1 MSDEVMTAPEEQALF
16 QLSNGRYIM
25 DEAQSRVMFQIKEAQ
40 PEHSHPISGTGY
52 SWDESG
58 MAELFS
64 ECYKN
69 DTRYCPEA
77 KSWFTYS
84 EGAWRKDTGSLLV
97 AEKIKEF
104 CRLMALYCGEIANEE
119 RRTEYM
125 KFIVKMGDRRFRD
138 RLMKDAAS
146 VLPIASAEFD
156 ANPYLINCKNGTFD
170 LEKMEFR
177 EHDWK
182 DFLTMQ
188 TNFNYTLQDARCRRW
203 EKFVAEV
210 TCNDEDKADY
220 LQKALGY
227 SMLGMANEECMFILH
242 GKTTRNGKS
251 TMLSAIHHLLGDYA
265 SVSPVS
271 IICKAERSKNAE
283 AANPM
288 LASLKGKRFVTMAE
302 SNQYGKLDEETIKQ
316 LTGGEEIKARNL
328 YETATTFLP
337 QFTLWLSCNDLPTV
351 SDKSLFASDRVRV
364 IEFNR
369 HFTEAEQDKNLKN
382 EFQTQEAMQG
392 IFAWLVAGYFKYKR
406 FGLKMSPA
414 MRKVVNQYERDNDL
428 CLQFLEERCEQAEGV
443 NTRSKS
449 LFDAYKIWCKSNG
462 YFACSAKRFNAD
474 METHP
479 GWHGGKVVY
488 QGYPVYKNLRL
499 KGAS

>member
-1 MSDEVMTAPEEQALF
+1 MADEITTVPEEQALF

-119 RRTEYM
+119 RRSEYM

-170 LEKMEFR
+170 LEKMEF
-177 EHDWK
+177 
-182 DFLTMQ
+182 
-188 TNFNYTLQDARCRRW
+188 RCRRW

-271 IICKAERSKNAE
+271 IICKSDRSKNAE

-328 YETATTFLP
+328 YEATTTFLP
-337 QFTLWLSCNDLPTV
+337 QFTLWLSCNDLPSV
-351 SDKSLFASDRVRV
+351 NDKSIFASDRVRV
-364 IEFNR
+364 VEFNR
-369 HFTEAEQDKNLKN
+369 HFSEDEQDKNLKN
-382 EFQTQEAMQG
+382 EFQTPEAMRG
-392 IFAWLVAGYFKYKR
+392 IFTWLLEGYFKYKR
-406 FGLKMSPA
+406 FGLKMSPS
-414 MRKVVNQYERDNDL
+414 MKSVITKYEKDNDL
-428 CLQFLEERCEQAEGV
+428 VLQFLEEKCERAEGV
-443 NTRSKS
+443 ITKAKT
-449 LFDAYKIWCKSNG
+449 LFDSYKIWCKSNG
-462 YFACSAKRFNAD
+462 YFIITSKRFNAD
-474 METHP
+474 MEAHP
-479 GWHGGKVVY
+479 EWHGGKTMS
-488 QGYPVYKNLRL
+488 QGYPVYRNIRL
-499 KGAS
+499 KGSV

>member
-1 MSDEVMTAPEEQALF
+1 MADEIMTAPEEDQELF

-104 CRLMALYCGEIANEE
+104 CRLMALYCGEITNEE

-220 LQKALGY
+220 
-227 SMLGMANEECMFILH
+227 SP
-242 GKTTRNGKS
+242 
-251 TMLSAIHHLLGDYA
+251 LS
-265 SVSPVS
+265 PW
-271 IICKAERSKNAE
+271 
-283 AANPM
+283 
-288 LASLKGKRFVTMAE
+288 
-302 SNQYGKLDEETIKQ
+302 Q
-316 LTGGEEIKARNL
+316 L
-328 YETATTFLP
+328 
-337 QFTLWLSCNDLPTV
+337 
-351 SDKSLFASDRVRV
+351 
-364 IEFNR
+364 
-369 HFTEAEQDKNLKN
+369 
-382 EFQTQEAMQG
+382 
-392 IFAWLVAGYFKYKR
+392 
-406 FGLKMSPA
+406 
-414 MRKVVNQYERDNDL
+414 
-428 CLQFLEERCEQAEGV
+428 
-443 NTRSKS
+443 
-449 LFDAYKIWCKSNG
+449 
-462 YFACSAKRFNAD
+462 
-474 METHP
+474 
-479 GWHGGKVVY
+479 
-488 QGYPVYKNLRL
+488 
-499 KGAS
+499 

>member
-1 MSDEVMTAPEEQALF
+1 MADEIMTAPEEQALF

-177 EHDWK
+177 
-182 DFLTMQ
+182 
-188 TNFNYTLQDARCRRW
+188 
-203 EKFVAEV
+203 
-210 TCNDEDKADY
+210 
-220 LQKALGY
+220 
-227 SMLGMANEECMFILH
+227 
-242 GKTTRNGKS
+242 
-251 TMLSAIHHLLGDYA
+251 
-265 SVSPVS
+265 
-271 IICKAERSKNAE
+271 
-283 AANPM
+283 
-288 LASLKGKRFVTMAE
+288 
-302 SNQYGKLDEETIKQ
+302 
-316 LTGGEEIKARNL
+316 
-328 YETATTFLP
+328 
-337 QFTLWLSCNDLPTV
+337 
-351 SDKSLFASDRVRV
+351 
-364 IEFNR
+364 
-369 HFTEAEQDKNLKN
+369 
-382 EFQTQEAMQG
+382 
-392 IFAWLVAGYFKYKR
+392 
-406 FGLKMSPA
+406 
-414 MRKVVNQYERDNDL
+414 
-428 CLQFLEERCEQAEGV
+428 
-443 NTRSKS
+443 
-449 LFDAYKIWCKSNG
+449 
-462 YFACSAKRFNAD
+462 
-474 METHP
+474 
-479 GWHGGKVVY
+479 
-488 QGYPVYKNLRL
+488 
-499 KGAS
+499 

>member
-1 MSDEVMTAPEEQALF
+1 MADEIMTAPEEQALF

-119 RRTEYM
+119 RRSEYM

-227 SMLGMANEECMFILH
+227 SMLGTIVGRGHAVQNLAKYLTLGNATVTVAH
-242 GKTTRNGKS
+242 SKTKSLLQATMNRDVVIYATPTITKDISYNTRD
-251 TMLSAIHHLLGDYA
+251 LVIDLGN
-265 SVSPVS
+265 SVPH
-271 IICKAERSKNAE
+271 
-283 AANPM
+283 PD
-288 LASLKGKRFVTMAE
+288 RFNCPYV
-302 SNQYGKLDEETIKQ
+302 NRIGQ
-316 LTGGEEIKARNL
+316 LTVSVLLNRFARK
-328 YETATTFLP
+328 EHRA
-337 QFTLWLSCNDLPTV
+337 
-351 SDKSLFASDRVRV
+351 
-364 IEFNR
+364 
-369 HFTEAEQDKNLKN
+369 
-382 EFQTQEAMQG
+382 
-392 IFAWLVAGYFKYKR
+392 
-406 FGLKMSPA
+406 
-414 MRKVVNQYERDNDL
+414 
-428 CLQFLEERCEQAEGV
+428 
-443 NTRSKS
+443 
-449 LFDAYKIWCKSNG
+449 
-462 YFACSAKRFNAD
+462 
-474 METHP
+474 
-479 GWHGGKVVY
+479 
-488 QGYPVYKNLRL
+488 
-499 KGAS
+499 

>member
-1 MSDEVMTAPEEQALF
+1 MGNEVLNTEVEQELF

-25 DEAQSRVMFQIKEAQ
+25 DEDLSRKMFYIKEAQ
-40 PEHSHPISGTGY
+40 PERSHQASGTGY

-77 KSWFTYS
+77 KSWFTYAD
-84 EGAWRKDTGSLLV
+84 GAWRKDIGSLLV

-104 CRLMALYCGEIANEE
+104 CRLMALYCGEIDNED
-119 RRTEYM
+119 RRREYM

-146 VLPIASAEFD
+146 VMPITAEQFD
-156 ANPYLINCKNGTFD
+156 ANPYLINCLNGTYD
-170 LEKMEFR
+170 LQSMSFR
-177 EHDWK
+177 EHDWR

-188 TNFNYTLQDARCRRW
+188 TNFEYTLRDARCPRW
-203 EKFVAEV
+203 DKFVAEV
-210 TCNDEDKADY
+210 TCNDEDKAEY

-271 IICKAERSKNAE
+271 IICKSDRSKNAE

-302 SNQYGKLDEETIKQ
+302 SNQYGKLDEEMIKQ

-328 YETATTFLP
+328 YETASTFLP
-337 QFTLWLSCNDLPTV
+337 QFTLWLSCNDLPSV
-351 SDKSLFASDRVRV
+351 NDKSLFASDRVRV

-369 HFTEAEQDKNLKN
+369 HFTEEEQDKNLKN
-382 EFQTQEAMQG
+382 EFQTPEAMQG
-392 IFAWLVAGYFKYKR
+392 IFTWLIEGYFKYRR
-406 FGLKMSPA
+406 FGLQMSPA
-414 MRKVVNQYERDNDL
+414 MKKVIRQYEKDNDL
-428 CLQFLEERCEQAEGV
+428 VLQFLEEKCESADGV
-443 NTRSKS
+443 ITRAKS
-449 LFDAYKIWCKSNG
+449 MYDSYKIWCKSNG
-462 YFACSAKRFNAD
+462 YFVCSAKRFNAD
-474 METHP
+474 MEAHP
-479 GWHGGKVVY
+479 EWHSGKTVY
-488 QGYPVYKNLRL
+488 NGYPSYRDIRL
-499 KGAS
+499 KGQV

>member
-1 MSDEVMTAPEEQALF
+1 MADEIMTTEEQELF

-25 DEAQSRVMFQIKEAQ
+25 DKDLSQKMFYIKESK
-40 PEHSHPISGTGY
+40 PERSHQISGTGY

-69 DTRYCPEA
+69 DTRFCPEA
-77 KSWFTYS
+77 KCWYTYS
-84 EGAWRKDTGSLLV
+84 NGAWRKDIGSLLV

-104 CRLMALYCGEIANEE
+104 CRLMALYCGEIDNED
-119 RRTEYM
+119 RRREYM

-146 VLPIASAEFD
+146 VMPITAEQFD
-156 ANPYLINCKNGTFD
+156 ANPYLINCLNGTYD

-177 EHDWK
+177 EHDWR

-188 TNFNYTLQDARCRRW
+188 TGFDYTLQDTRCPRW
-203 EKFVAEV
+203 EQFISEV
-210 TCNDEDKADY
+210 TCNDPDKAEY

-227 SMLGMANEECMFILH
+227 SMIGMANEECMFILH

-271 IICKAERSKNAE
+271 IICKSDRSKNAE

-328 YETATTFLP
+328 YEATTTFLP
-337 QFTLWLSCNDLPTV
+337 QFTLWLSCNDLPSV
-351 SDKSLFASDRVRV
+351 NDKSLFASDRVRV
-364 IEFNR
+364 VEFNR
-369 HFTEAEQDKNLKN
+369 HFSENEQDKNLKN
-382 EFQTQEAMQG
+382 EFQTPEAMRG
-392 IFAWLVAGYFKYKR
+392 IFTWLLEGYFKYKR
-406 FGLKMSPA
+406 FGLKMSPS
-414 MRKVVNQYERDNDL
+414 MKSVITKYEKDNDL
-428 CLQFLEERCEQAEGV
+428 VLQFLEEKCERAEGV
-443 NTRSKS
+443 ITKAKT
-449 LFDAYKIWCKSNG
+449 LFDSYKIWCKSNG
-462 YFACSAKRFNAD
+462 YFIITSKRFNAD
-474 METHP
+474 MEAHP
-479 GWHGGKVVY
+479 EWHGGKTMN
-488 QGYPVYKNLRL
+488 QGYPVYRNIRL
-499 KGAS
+499 KGSV

>member
-1 MSDEVMTAPEEQALF
+1 MADEILNEEHEVELF

-25 DEAQSRVMFQIKEAQ
+25 DEDQSRKMFYIKEAQ
-40 PEHSHPISGTGY
+40 PERSHQASGTGY

-64 ECYKN
+64 ECYQN

-84 EGAWRKDTGSLLV
+84 DGAWRKDTGSLLV

-104 CRLMALYCGEIANEE
+104 CRLMALYCGEITSEE
-119 RRTEYM
+119 RRSEYL
-125 KFIVKMGDRRFRD
+125 KFIMKMGDRRFRD

-146 VLPIASAEFD
+146 VMPISSSQFD
-156 ANPYLINCKNGTFD
+156 SNPYLINCLNGTYD
-170 LEKMEFR
+170 LETLEFR

-188 TNFNYTLQDARCRRW
+188 TNFNFTLQEARCERW
-203 EKFVAEV
+203 EKFVEEV
-210 TCNDEDKADY
+210 TCGDKDKAEY

-227 SMLGMANEECMFILH
+227 SMLGLANEECMFILH

-271 IICKAERSKNAE
+271 IICKTDRSRNAE

-328 YETATTFLP
+328 YETASTFLP
-337 QFTLWLSCNDLPTV
+337 QFTLWLSCNDLPSV
-351 SDKSLFASDRVRV
+351 NDKSLFASDRVRV
-364 IEFNR
+364 VEFNR
-369 HFTEAEQDKNLKN
+369 HFTDEEQDKGLKA

-392 IFAWLVAGYFKYKR
+392 IFAWLVAGYFKYRR
-406 FGLKMSPA
+406 FGLRMSAP
-414 MRKVVNQYERDNDL
+414 MRQVIKQYEKDNDL
-428 CLQFLEERCEQAEGV
+428 VLQFLEEKCEKDTDV
-443 NTRSKS
+443 STRAKS
-449 LFDAYKIWCKSNG
+449 LYDSFKIWCKSNG
-462 YFACSAKRFNAD
+462 YYVPSAKRFNAD
-474 METHP
+474 LEAHP
-479 GWHGGKVVY
+479 EWHDGKTVY
-488 QGYPVYKNLRL
+488 HGYPNYRGVKL
-499 KGAS
+499 KGSV